1 MNLSDLKL
9 KSPQEIIELAESM
22 GLEDISRKR
31 KQELIFA
38 ISKEMMKNG
47 EEISGEGTLEL
58 LPDGYGFLRS
68 EINSYQAS
76 PDDIYVSP
84 NLIRRCNLRTGDLIS
99 GRIRPPKDNERYFA
113 LNRITASILTMPAW
127 PNTKFSLK
135 T

>member
-9 KSPQEIIELAESM
+9 KSPQEIIEMAESM

-31 KQELIFA
+31 KQDLIFA
-38 ISKEMMKNG
+38 ITKEMMKNG
-47 EEISGEGTLEL
+47 EEINGEGTLEL

-84 NLIRRCNLRTGDLIS
+84 NLIRRCNLRTILFIPHPYSKWLHLHTELFIS
-99 GRIRPPKDNERYFA
+99 HTIGKW
-113 LNRITASILTMPAW
+113 LNYTS
-127 PNTKFSLK
+127 
-135 T
+135 